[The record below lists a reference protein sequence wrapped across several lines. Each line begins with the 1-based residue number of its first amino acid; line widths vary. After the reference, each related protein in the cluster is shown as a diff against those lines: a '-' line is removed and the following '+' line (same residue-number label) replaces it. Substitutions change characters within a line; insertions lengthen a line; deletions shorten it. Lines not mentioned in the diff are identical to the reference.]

1 MSILHTTSRAFL
13 AKTSSIQSIVR
24 KAACN
29 HNFIAVRSI
38 SSSPAS
44 PPDGSFKDGKPTLQY
59 AKALPKTFASMTN
72 DQILQFSEMGVPEAC
87 RECIIRDVMAVDS
100 IEYDEAMEVFKQIS
114 KTNRKGM
121 TRAALPF
128 YTGFGMA
135 FTGGVASIPLV
146 FELNS
151 VNWFNDNFVTA
162 EMPPLEDLETY
173 LEVGSASWGWMEP
186 ILGQISFFLLCMQFA
201 RSQLQNLGIRP
212 YYNWQAERRANYL
225 VSQFP
230 QYDPDFLRNYSK
242 IDKLAEPHEM
252 SD

>member
-1 MSILHTTSRAFL
+1 MR
-13 AKTSSIQSIVR
+13 KT
-24 KAACN
+24 ACN
-29 HNFIAVRSI
+29 HNFIAARSI

-72 DQILQFSEMGVPEAC
+72 DQILQFSEMGIPEAC

-100 IEYDEAMEVFKQIS
+100 IEYDEAMKVFKKIA

-135 FTGGVASIPLV
+135 FTGGIASIPLV

-162 EMPPLEDLETY
+162 EMPPPEDLITY